1 MYISGFIVSAKE
13 MDMIIPVALTAHYAS
28 SLVLCNG
35 T

>member
-1 MYISGFIVSAKE
+1 